1 MKMAS
6 SKDKLT
12 EEKLTEGLMSSILGS
27 ILKGRI
33 STVVKALD
41 GDPELQRLAKDV
53 NKATD
58 KLKKQIEKNRK
69 HSTRGRMKSDDSAF
83 SSLQKKYDKKYGKKY
98 F

>member
-1 MKMAS
+1 MGIFNK
-6 SKDKLT
+6 
-12 EEKLTEGLMSSILGS
+12 ILGS
-27 ILKGRI
+27 ILKSRTN
-33 STVVKALD
+33 TVAKVL
-41 GDPELQRLAKDV
+41 GNDPVLEKLAKDV